1 MKSKRKEHRK
11 HARHRLDCPVTL
23 FSPHQEFPVTSGISN
38 VSDGGLYVRV
48 PASAIQGMGSKV
60 SVSFCVPRRNRLPE
74 VIAARADILRRD
86 SDDHDQD
93 CGLAL
98 RFRQELALN
107 L

>member
-1 MKSKRKEHRK
+1 MKSKRKEHRQ
-11 HARHRLDCPVTL
+11 HARHRLACPVTL
-23 FSPHQEFPVTSGISN
+23 FSPRQEFPVTSGIAN

-48 PASAIQGMGSKV
+48 PASAAQEMGPKV
-60 SVSFCVPRRNRLPE
+60 SISFCVPRRNGLPE
-74 VIAARADILRRD
+74 VFAARADILRRD

-98 RFRQELALN
+98 RFRQALELN

>member
-38 VSDGGLYVRV
+38 VSDGGLYVRL
-48 PASAIQGMGSKV
+48 PASAAHGMGSKV
-60 SVSFCVPRRNRLPE
+60 AVSFCVPRRNRLPE
-74 VIAARADILRRD
+74 VVAARADVLRRETD
-86 SDDHDQD
+86 GRDDN

-98 RFRQELALN
+98 RFRQPLALN

>member
-1 MKSKRKEHRK
+1 MKSKPKEHRK

-23 FSPHQEFPVTSGISN
+23 FSPNQEFPVTSGIGN

-48 PASAIQGMGSKV
+48 PASATQGMGSKV
-60 SVSFCVPRRNRLPE
+60 SVSFCVPRRNGLPD
-74 VIAARADILRRD
+74 VVAARADILRREK
-86 SDDHDQD
+86 DDRAED

-98 RFRQELALN
+98 RFRQPLALN